1 MNSSALIGGK
11 FILRKKNPLQD
22 LFSSLNAVI
31 STNESTRFVT
41 SHVIFNLAYTYKF
54 QLITTIVWLLV
65 GVPGI
70 VVTFYYVFTKTT
82 SAAKIDVKS
91 EINVTQLK
99 CHEVKKDW
107 QEYISLSQYAIQG
120 KDFWK
125 GCFFLVDFFAVFN
138 NWSILQ
144 R

>member
-1 MNSSALIGGK
+1 MDPYIKISISRQYFHKMGFSLLIHIDYLFTGSESLTQK
-11 FILRKKNPLQD
+11 LKRNAIKKSFDIQ
-22 LFSSLNAVI
+22 AI
-31 STNESTRFVT
+31 
-41 SHVIFNLAYTYKF
+41 
-54 QLITTIVWLLV
+54 IVRLLV

-82 SAAKIDVKS
+82 LPKIDVKS

-120 KDFWK
+120 KDF
-125 GCFFLVDFFAVFN
+125 
-138 NWSILQ
+138 
-144 R
+144 

>member
-1 MNSSALIGGK
+1 MWSIEQLYIELGLIHINNL
-11 FILRKKNPLQD
+11 FIGSESLTQKLKRNAIKKSFDIQ
-22 LFSSLNAVI
+22 AI
-31 STNESTRFVT
+31 
-41 SHVIFNLAYTYKF
+41 
-54 QLITTIVWLLV
+54 IVWLLV

-70 VVTFYYVFTKTT
+70 LVTFYYVFTKTT

-120 KDFWK
+120 KDF
-125 GCFFLVDFFAVFN
+125 
-138 NWSILQ
+138 
-144 R
+144 

>member
-1 MNSSALIGGK
+1 MRPLE
-11 FILRKKNPLQD
+11 FITGH
-22 LFSSLNAVI
+22 VI
-31 STNESTRFVT
+31 S
-41 SHVIFNLAYTYKF
+41 NLAYTYKF
-54 QLITTIVWLLV
+54 QLKTTIVWLLV

-82 SAAKIDVKS
+82 SDKIDVKS

-120 KDFWK
+120 KDF
-125 GCFFLVDFFAVFN
+125 
-138 NWSILQ
+138 
-144 R
+144 

>member
-1 MNSSALIGGK
+1 MRPLE
-11 FILRKKNPLQD
+11 FITGR
-22 LFSSLNAVI
+22 VI
-31 STNESTRFVT
+31 S
-41 SHVIFNLAYTYKF
+41 NLAYTYKF
-54 QLITTIVWLLV
+54 QLKTNIVWFLV

-82 SAAKIDVKS
+82 SEAKIDVKS

-120 KDFWK
+120 KDF
-125 GCFFLVDFFAVFN
+125 
-138 NWSILQ
+138 
-144 R
+144 